1 MPAVSAL
8 GRLDRPSRRQGIAER
23 WGPSQ
28 LALTTPA
35 ATFDLVGR
43 WSQCSGR
50 TLRTAKKLIMSS
62 HRAARAD
69 NGMETIQMS
78 EDPLF
83 DRAWT
88 HLQVTREGAIALVR
102 LDRPEARN
110 ALNALMMR
118 ELTEIARLM
127 RRRSDLQA
135 VVLAGGPANFS
146 AGADLGAIQERISAP
161 TVLQTR
167 EAIMA
172 GPDMCRAWEEIEA
185 VTIAAVEGYCIGGAC
200 ALAVACDFRI
210 MGEGAYM
217 RLPEVPLGINMS
229 WNSVPRITTLAGPSR
244 AKRFVMFGEAADAAT
259 CLAWGMADEVT
270 ATGEALAVA
279 RQWAE
284 KVAGL
289 PPLPVRM
296 TKEAVNAQA
305 NANHYATSFMDRDQY
320 LVTTRTGDFRE
331 GVSAFFE
338 KRKPDFKGD

>member
-1 MPAVSAL
+1 MTE
-8 GRLDRPSRRQGIAER
+8 D
-23 WGPSQ
+23 
-28 LALTTPA
+28 
-35 ATFDLVGR
+35 
-43 WSQCSGR
+43 
-50 TLRTAKKLIMSS
+50 TLFEQT
-62 HRAARAD
+62 
-69 NGMETIQMS
+69 
-78 EDPLF
+78 
-83 DRAWT
+83 WT
-88 HLQVTREGAIALVR
+88 HLQVTREGAIAQVR
-102 LDRPEARN
+102 LMRPDARN

-118 ELTEIARLM
+118 ELTDVARLM
-127 RRRSDLQA
+127 RRRSDIHA
-135 VVLAGGPANFS
+135 VILAGGETNFS

-185 VTIAAVEGYCIGGAC
+185 VTIVAVEGYCIGGAC

-210 MGEGAYM
+210 MGDGAYM

-229 WNSVPRITTLAGPSR
+229 WNSVPRIITLAGPSR

-259 CLAWGMADEVT
+259 CLTWGMADEVT
-270 ATGEALAVA
+270 PKGGALTLA

-305 NANHYATSFMDRDQY
+305 NVNHYATSFMDRDQY
-320 LVTTRTGDFRE
+320 LVTTKTSDFRE

-338 KRKPDFKGD
+338 KRKADFKGD